1 MPARDR
7 RTVGELPA
15 ESDAVSR
22 ETLLEVLTGQG
33 PATARTWG
41 QVVQSAARLWA
52 VPLPISLAPTA
63 GPALL
68 VRLRVV
74 GEGIARNT
82 SARDWSALI
91 PLPEPARRGLGNLT
105 NVVIAACNRAVAA
118 AAPLDPC
125 EPAQLKRSGPS
136 RALCRSGQSRKMPQK
151 EPAPR
156 GCRR

>member
-1 MPARDR
+1 VPARDR

-22 ETLLEVLTGQG
+22 ETLLEVLTSQG

-41 QVVQSAARLWA
+41 QVVQSAPRLWA

-63 GPALL
+63 GPGLL

-82 SARDWSALI
+82 SAGDWPALI

-156 GCRR
+156 GRRR

>member
-7 RTVGELPA
+7 RTVSELPA

-22 ETLLEVLTGQG
+22 ETLLEVLTSQG

-63 GPALL
+63 GPGLL

-82 SARDWSALI
+82 SAGDWPALI
-91 PLPEPARRGLGNLT
+91 VNGQFVVPAGGR
-105 NVVIAACNRAVAA
+105 VKV
-118 AAPLDPC
+118 
-125 EPAQLKRSGPS
+125 PS
-136 RALCRSGQSRKMPQK
+136 LRVLFN
-151 EPAPR
+151 
-156 GCRR
+156 GC